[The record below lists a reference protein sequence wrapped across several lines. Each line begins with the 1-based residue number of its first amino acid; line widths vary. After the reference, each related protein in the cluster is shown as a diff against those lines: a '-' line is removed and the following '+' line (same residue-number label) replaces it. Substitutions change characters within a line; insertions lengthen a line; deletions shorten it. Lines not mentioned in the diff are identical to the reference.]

1 MWKRMFI
8 PKDEG
13 KEEAQIKRNQEGQ
26 VPKAVRPTKGAELNP
41 KYLQQVLV
49 WREEKNEEAQTP
61 A

>member
-1 MWKRMFI
+1 MFI